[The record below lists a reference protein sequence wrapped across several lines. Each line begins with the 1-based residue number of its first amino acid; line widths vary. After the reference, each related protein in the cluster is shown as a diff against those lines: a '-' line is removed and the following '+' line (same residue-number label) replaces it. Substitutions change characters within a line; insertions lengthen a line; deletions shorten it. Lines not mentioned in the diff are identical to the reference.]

1 MHKKTAITSW
11 ITAIA
16 LCLITVISALSKQHL
31 SYQILVSVLSYLGV
45 YAISL
50 YLAKHNGTE
59 KIILTFVNI
68 LAVAMLVAM
77 MINAV
82 RNFSGISMLLLLLVS
97 IIGAV
102 TGIMAIWYN
111 NRFEK
116 TNSADSKE
124 H

>member
-1 MHKKTAITSW
+1 MFKKYAVTSW
-11 ITAIA
+11 ITAIC
-16 LCLITVISALSKQHL
+16 LCLITVIAAISRNNLT
-31 SYQILVSVLSYLGV
+31 YQVAVSVVSYLGV

-77 MINAV
+77 VINA
-82 RNFSGISMLLLLLVS
+82 FKKYSGLTTVSLL
-97 IIGAV
+97 IICAVGIV

-116 TNSADSKE
+116 EKPADSKE

>member
-1 MHKKTAITSW
+1 MFKKYAVTSW
-11 ITAIA
+11 ITAIC
-16 LCLITVISALSKQHL
+16 LCLITVIAAISRNNLT
-31 SYQILVSVLSYLGV
+31 YQVAVSVVSYLGV

-77 MINAV
+77 VINAFKKYTGLTTV
-82 RNFSGISMLLLLLVS
+82 SLLIVCAVGI
-97 IIGAV
+97 V

-116 TNSADSKE
+116 EKPADSKE

>member
-1 MHKKTAITSW
+1 MFKKYAVTSW
-11 ITAIA
+11 ITAIC
-16 LCLITVISALSKQHL
+16 LCLITVIAAISRNNLT
-31 SYQILVSVLSYLGV
+31 YQVAVSVVSYLGV

-77 MINAV
+77 VINA
-82 RNFSGISMLLLLLVS
+82 FKKYSGLTTVSLLIVCAVG
-97 IIGAV
+97 IV

-116 TNSADSKE
+116 EKPADSKE

>member
-1 MHKKTAITSW
+1 MYKKTVITSW
-11 ITAIA
+11 ITGIC
-16 LCLITVISALSKQHL
+16 LCLITVISALSQHHL
-31 SYQILVSVLSYLGV
+31 SYQSLVSVLSYLGV

-68 LAVAMLVAM
+68 LAVAMLTAM

-82 RNFSGISMLLLLLVS
+82 RKYSGLVTVSLLV
-97 IIGAV
+97 ICVVGTV
-102 TGIMAIWYN
+102 TGIMAIWFN
-111 NRFEK
+111 NRFAK
-116 TNSADSKE
+116 VNSGKSKE

>member
-1 MHKKTAITSW
+1 MFKKYAVTSW
-11 ITAIA
+11 ITAIC
-16 LCLITVISALSKQHL
+16 LCLITVIAAISRNNLT
-31 SYQILVSVLSYLGV
+31 YQVAVSVVSYLGV

-77 MINAV
+77 VINA
-82 RNFSGISMLLLLLVS
+82 FKKYSGLTTVALLIVCAVG
-97 IIGAV
+97 IV

-116 TNSADSKE
+116 EKPADSKE